1 MTVLCPV
8 PILKMVNLQKL
19 IVWVSQISNFLH
31 GDSTAETLAQHGLDG
46 CGHPVLPPPPPPL
59 RPPPSL
65 VPGPV
70 FRCSEPRRRG
80 QGVRRPQPPA
90 SVPQRLSPP
99 FFSSSLPRCNTNLT
113 AHPSLYAE
121 GPSHAHTA
129 AREPA
134 QLILLGKALLIPH
147 PFFSRLPSEHRHSYF
162 SANLC
167 CVLRC
172 VGAHG
177 AARVEG
183 GVRRPPASPHGRH
196 RLRCASATLI

>member
-1 MTVLCPV
+1 MAWTAAATLCCRLLRLPSARR
-8 PILKMVNLQKL
+8 PP
-19 IVWVSQISNFLH
+19 SSRARC
-31 GDSTAETLAQHGLDG
+31 SAAQSPDAVDKEYADLN
-46 CGHPVLPPPPPPL
+46 L
-59 RPPPSL
+59 RPLYPNVCRHP
-65 VPGPV
+65 
-70 FRCSEPRRRG
+70 
-80 QGVRRPQPPA
+80 
-90 SVPQRLSPP
+90 
-99 FFSSSLPRCNTNLT
+99 SSLRPCPGAVLT